1 MENNMSNKN
10 AIVGID
16 LGTGFSCVSIFE
28 NGEATTPSMVSYNK
42 NGEISVGNMAK
53 RQSISNPLNTIF
65 AAKRLMGNRYSELT
79 SVEKNF
85 PYKVKFGKDNMA
97 VIDIDG
103 NIITP
108 QEVGAKVLQKLKK
121 AAENYLGHSVSRAV
135 ITCPAFF
142 NDSQRQATKDAG
154 EIAGFKVEHVIAEP
168 TAAALAFGLG
178 KNKKGIYAIF
188 DFGSGTFD
196 CSVLDIDADI
206 IETLSTSGDVYL
218 GGTDLDTEV
227 IK

>member
-1 MENNMSNKN
+1 MSNKN

-28 NGEATTPSMVSYNK
+28 NGEAKVIVNEEGERTTPSMVSYNK

-85 PYKVKFGKDNMA
+85 PYKVKSGKDNMA

-103 NIITP
+103 NIITAILSWCKSS
-108 QEVGAKVLQKLKK
+108 AKIKKSSRKL
-121 AAENYLGHSVSRAV
+121 
-135 ITCPAFF
+135 F
-142 NDSQRQATKDAG
+142 
-154 EIAGFKVEHVIAEP
+154 
-168 TAAALAFGLG
+168 
-178 KNKKGIYAIF
+178 
-188 DFGSGTFD
+188 GTFR
-196 CSVLDIDADI
+196 
-206 IETLSTSGDVYL
+206 
-218 GGTDLDTEV
+218 
-227 IK
+227 K